1 MLKKKKKEMKISFD
15 FDDTI
20 NTKRG
25 KELAIKEIEKGNEVY
40 IISARSDKEGMMKIA
55 NELGIPSSRVFATGS
70 NKAKIEKV
78 RELGIE
84 RHIDNNSEVI
94 SKLPIRV
101 GKKFNRLWNITHITR
116 VRQKKI

>member
-1 MLKKKKKEMKISFD
+1 MKISWD
-15 FDDTI
+15 FDDTL

-25 KELAIKEIEKGNEVY
+25 QELAKKEIDKGNTLY
-40 IISARSDKEGMMKIA
+40 IISARSDKSGMLNIA
-55 NELGIPSSRVFATGS
+55 DKLGIPHNRVFATGS
-70 NKAKIEKV
+70 NKAKVEKV
-78 RELGIE
+78 RELGVE

-94 SKLPIRV
+94 SKLPKLI

>member
-1 MLKKKKKEMKISFD
+1 MKISFD
-15 FDDTI
+15 FDDTL

-25 KELAIKEIEKGNEVY
+25 RELAIKEIERGNTLY
-40 IISARSDKEGMMKIA
+40 IISARSDKSGMLA
-55 NELGIPSSRVFATGS
+55 VADELGIPHSRVFATGS
-70 NKAKIEKV
+70 NKSKIEKV

-116 VRQKKI
+116 IRQKKI

>member
-1 MLKKKKKEMKISFD
+1 MKISFD
-15 FDDTI
+15 FDDTL

-25 KELAIKEIEKGNEVY
+25 KELAKLEISKGNTLY
-40 IISARSDKEGMMKIA
+40 IISARNDKSGMLA
-55 NELGIPSSRVFATGS
+55 VADELVIPHSRVFATGS

-101 GKKFNRLWNITHITR
+101 GKKFNRLWNITHISR
-116 VRQKKI
+116 IRQKKI

>member
-1 MLKKKKKEMKISFD
+1 MKISFD
-15 FDDTI
+15 FDDTL

-25 KELAIKEIEKGNEVY
+25 KELAQKEIDKGNELY
-40 IISARSDKEGMMKIA
+40 IISARSNKEAMYNVA
-55 NELGIPSSRVFATGS
+55 DQLGIPHSRIYATGS
-70 NKAKIEKV
+70 NKAKIEKI

-101 GKKFNRLWNITHITR
+101 GKKFNRLANITHITR
-116 VRQKKI
+116 IRKNK

>member
-1 MLKKKKKEMKISFD
+1 MKISWD
-15 FDDTI
+15 FDDTL

-25 KELAIKEIEKGNEVY
+25 QDLAKREIERGNELY

-55 NELGIPSSRVFATGS
+55 GELGIPSSRVFATGS

-94 SKLPIRV
+94 AGLPKTI
-101 GKKFNRLWNITHITR
+101 GKKFNRFWNITHITR
-116 VRQKKI
+116 IRQKKI